1 MKSKYKVVFFIT
13 ILLVILSLSIS
24 TINYY
29 VSLESAQKHLKNQSL
44 PLSLDNIYSD
54 IQKHIIQPYLVSS
67 MMANDTF
74 LQDWLVNEEH
84 NVNKISR
91 YLENI
96 KNKYHMFN
104 AFLVSEKTKKYY
116 TQNGF
121 LEVLNKNKA
130 SNKWYYNFLSTEKKH
145 EINLDFNKY
154 LSNNLI
160 MFINYKIL
168 DKDLNLIGVTGL
180 ALKISYIDDLLKKF
194 RKKHNFIVTFYNSQG
209 DVVLAE
215 REITKEKNINEIVE
229 LKKYK
234 DLILS
239 KKSVL
244 LEYSKGLE
252 QYILNTKYIPELD
265 LYLTV
270 KANLEDFTYDVKKIL
285 FFNLFVSLLI
295 TFIIATIIYFII
307 KNYSNKLEFLSNNDA
322 LTNVSNR
329 RDFEEKLNYHLNIFK
344 RRKNDISLVFIDID
358 NFKDLNDKYGHEIG
372 DRVLKRVAEILK
384 SEIRKTDLLARWGGE
399 EFIIT
404 LVDSNLES
412 SKKITEKLRVLIQT
426 DIKLKEIISQ
436 EISASFGLTLL
447 EESDSLEKLVAR
459 ADEAMYKAKDNGKN
473 QVCIL

>member
-24 TINYY
+24 TVNYY

-121 LEVLNKNKA
+121 LEVLNKDNA
-130 SNKWYYNFLSTEKKH
+130 ANNWYFNFLSTEKKH

-154 LSNNLI
+154 LSNSLI

-209 DVVLAE
+209 DIVLAE
-215 REITKEKNINEIVE
+215 REITKEKNIDEIVE

-234 DLILS
+234 NLILS

-285 FFNLFVSLLI
+285 YFNLFVSLLI

-307 KNYSNKLEFLSNNDA
+307 KNYSNKL
-322 LTNVSNR
+322 
-329 RDFEEKLNYHLNIFK
+329 
-344 RRKNDISLVFIDID
+344 
-358 NFKDLNDKYGHEIG
+358 
-372 DRVLKRVAEILK
+372 
-384 SEIRKTDLLARWGGE
+384 
-399 EFIIT
+399 
-404 LVDSNLES
+404 
-412 SKKITEKLRVLIQT
+412 
-426 DIKLKEIISQ
+426 
-436 EISASFGLTLL
+436 
-447 EESDSLEKLVAR
+447 
-459 ADEAMYKAKDNGKN
+459 
-473 QVCIL
+473 